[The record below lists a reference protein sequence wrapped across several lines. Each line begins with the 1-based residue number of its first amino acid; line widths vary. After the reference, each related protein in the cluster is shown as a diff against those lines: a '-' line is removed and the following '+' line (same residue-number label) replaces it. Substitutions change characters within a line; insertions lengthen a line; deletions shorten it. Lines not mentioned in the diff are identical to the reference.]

1 MVEMTET
8 RDILCTATNKSLV
21 ILDELGRGTSTFDG
35 MAIADAVLHQLVQS
49 TKCKTLFIT
58 HYPLVAASLEHRF
71 PRDVENLHMEFD
83 TRSRIDGTREV
94 TFLYRLVGGLVA
106 ESFGIEC
113 GRLAGLPESIL
124 SVAANRAASIKVQVQ
139 QRIKQNR
146 MRKMA
151 LLLKQVLSDD
161 LASSTSAMMELKHS
175 LDLLRIFEND
185 DITH

>member
-1 MVEMTET
+1 
-8 RDILCTATNKSLV
+8 
-21 ILDELGRGTSTFDG
+21 
-35 MAIADAVLHQLVQS
+35 
-49 TKCKTLFIT
+49 
-58 HYPLVAASLEHRF
+58 
-71 PRDVENLHMEFD
+71 
-83 TRSRIDGTREV
+83 
-94 TFLYRLVGGLVA
+94 LVA